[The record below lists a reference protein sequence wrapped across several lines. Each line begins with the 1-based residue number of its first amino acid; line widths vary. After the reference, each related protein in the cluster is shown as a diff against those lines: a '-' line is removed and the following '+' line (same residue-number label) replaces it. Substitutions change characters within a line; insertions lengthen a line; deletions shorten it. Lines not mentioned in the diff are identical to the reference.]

1 MKGPFTIS
9 GAPSVIIDTIK
20 RGDDDDFYSSSAG
33 RTVICRIYESKG
45 GHAKATLS
53 TSLPVAKASIVD
65 LLERKLEDLEIISVD
80 TQGSPGKQSMKLN
93 FRGFQVIT
101 VKLEL

>member
-1 MKGPFTIS
+1 M
-9 GAPSVIIDTIK
+9 IIETVK
-20 RGDDDDFYSSSAG
+20 RGDDDDFYSKSAG
-33 RTVICRIYESKG
+33 KSVICRIYESKG

-53 TSLPVAKASIVD
+53 STLPIAKASIVD
-65 LLERKLEDLEIISVD
+65 LLERKLEDLEIVSND
-80 TQGSPGKQSMKLN
+80 SLAGESKQSMKLN